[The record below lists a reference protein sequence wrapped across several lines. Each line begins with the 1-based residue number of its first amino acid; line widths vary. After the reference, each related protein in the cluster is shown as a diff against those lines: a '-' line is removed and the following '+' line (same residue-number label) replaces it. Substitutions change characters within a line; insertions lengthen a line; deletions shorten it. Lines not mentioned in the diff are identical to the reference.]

1 MNLQP
6 LTPQSAGITGPMNIN
21 AVITHL
27 IEMTPGQR
35 KQFAQ
40 IHMDDPMMLS
50 AAKFVDNQVNKQAQS
65 LAAQAIGAA
74 PPPVNQQVV
83 AGMAPEPQAKLPE
96 DTGIAQIPAPNMQK
110 VVHAAGGGIVA
121 FSGEN
126 GSQVRGLPVSAET
139 AAMYQNA
146 GKTGESI
153 GTGIKEML
161 QSVNAGLTDAGTNYL
176 KAKISRNEPLTG
188 VERAQAIRA
197 GINIP
202 VTSTPITSSAKD
214 YSPESQ
220 YTGSNY
226 GNKPPVSQEAR
237 RDDRPNLSSLKG
249 QTDKP
254 LSRSDNTGGGP
265 RVDTSPTAPVASTY
279 KETPYVPEKS
289 EGLEKLLKGY
299 QDAQGAAV
307 DPYAAQH
314 EESRKSREQMAL
326 DEMAGA
332 KERQAGI
339 NTLLSGKE
347 ARIKQRE
354 ERLNQQDDVNLNMS
368 LINAGLSMMQSTGKG
383 LAGIAEG
390 AQKGVGQYTEGLKM
404 SEAAR
409 QKIEEARDAHD
420 DLRFNLNNMS
430 SKEIQAAKRSMEE
443 GKIVSTNEAITA
455 IMHQEGLNRA
465 DATALFA
472 ARVNQ
477 IASDKQLAYNA
488 AEAARNREY
497 QSGENRAQQTF
508 TAAESAKARAAAA
521 AQAGASLAL
530 HERLANKPGETQKML
545 TALGGGDINKGYDIY
560 TKGRQEGGMDKVRLT
575 QAEKWLDNNMNNP
588 AFNKNADPKLWEQ
601 AKAVVSSSFMPILDS
616 SKVNGPILQKPQR

>member
-1 MNLQP
+1 
-6 LTPQSAGITGPMNIN
+6 
-21 AVITHL
+21 
-27 IEMTPGQR
+27 
-35 KQFAQ
+35 
-40 IHMDDPMMLS
+40 
-50 AAKFVDNQVNKQAQS
+50 
-65 LAAQAIGAA
+65 
-74 PPPVNQQVV
+74 
-83 AGMAPEPQAKLPE
+83 
-96 DTGIAQIPAPNMQK
+96 
-110 VVHAAGGGIVA
+110 
-121 FSGEN
+121 
-126 GSQVRGLPVSAET
+126 
-139 AAMYQNA
+139 
-146 GKTGESI
+146 
-153 GTGIKEML
+153 
-161 QSVNAGLTDAGTNYL
+161 
-176 KAKISRNEPLTG
+176 
-188 VERAQAIRA
+188 
-197 GINIP
+197 
-202 VTSTPITSSAKD
+202 
-214 YSPESQ
+214 
-220 YTGSNY
+220 
-226 GNKPPVSQEAR
+226 
-237 RDDRPNLSSLKG
+237 
-249 QTDKP
+249 
-254 LSRSDNTGGGP
+254 
-265 RVDTSPTAPVASTY
+265 
-279 KETPYVPEKS
+279 
-289 EGLEKLLKGY
+289 LEKLIKGY

-339 NTLLSGKE
+339 ETLLSGKE

-497 QSGENRAQQTF
+497 QSGENRANQTF